1 MRVYYIFLIKKSV
14 YDITKNNPEK
24 LYKTLENI
32 YLLDKEDMYLGYK
45 MFDKICK
52 CLPKN
57 NFNKLVRDTNIE
69 NLCYSN
75 IKNTHI
81 INDFL
86 NNEVTKM
93 IIKNSHIVVK
103 SNSIYPTLFNSIK
116 SIPNLFVCDFVN
128 MDYFYLKKVSY
139 IR

>member
-69 NLCYSN
+69 NL
-75 IKNTHI
+75 
-81 INDFL
+81 

-128 MDYFYLKKVSY
+128 MDYFYLKKVNY

>member
-57 NFNKLVRDTNIE
+57 KEKITI
-69 NLCYSN
+69 
-75 IKNTHI
+75 
-81 INDFL
+81 
-86 NNEVTKM
+86 
-93 IIKNSHIVVK
+93 
-103 SNSIYPTLFNSIK
+103 TLRI
-116 SIPNLFVCDFVN
+116 
-128 MDYFYLKKVSY
+128 
-139 IR
+139 